1 MRHLVF
7 DQSRT
12 TFPVALLVPVIR
24 KDEIVKTYF
33 DPFPLDAADV
43 LVLDLHKEGKKT
55 PVKVMQGYVKTE
67 LVPALQQVQVQYV
80 LCADADYFKV
90 LTKVA
95 KTEAHLGYVMDTEH
109 GFKVIYVPN
118 YAAVFYDPDKTRA
131 KIAQGMQAL
140 VDHVQGGY
148 VAPGQGIIQFA
159 DYPRTTEE
167 IAAWLEKLL
176 AMDCP
181 LAIDIEAFDLKHHRS
196 GIGTISF
203 AWNQGE
209 GIAFAVDYVPT
220 VDQGSLE
227 AGTTD
232 EDGFYGR
239 QIRNEPVRALLK
251 SFFIRYLNKALYHNI
266 SFDVYIL
273 IAQLFMAHQI
283 DTEGLLHGLQV
294 MLRNWD
300 DTQILTYLA
309 TNSCAGNKLG
319 LKDQAQEYAGNYAVE
334 EIEDIRKIPLPKLLQ
349 YNLVDSLSTWFVY
362 NKHRQTVVLD
372 QQEEIYQGLFKDAIV
387 DIIQMQ
393 LTGLPLN
400 MERTKEVALVL
411 KTIEIEA
418 EKAIRATKVIQSYN
432 YRLAEKYIEK
442 KHAEWKVKRIT
453 LAEVPD
459 DVVFNPNSPMQLQD
473 LLFGVLGL
481 PVLGYTASKQPE
493 TGGDTIETLRSHTSD
508 PDVLAFLNALLDYKA
523 VNKINTAFIPAML
536 DAVPGPDGWHYLCG
550 NFRLGGTL
558 SGRLSSN
565 NPNLQNLP
573 ANVEMALSAALLA
586 RFAHL
591 LDGMVK
597 KGKLHL
603 GKLIKSCIQAPPGWI
618 FAGLDFAS
626 LEDRIS
632 ALTTKDPEKLKV
644 YTDGYDG
651 HCLRAFAYFGE
662 EMPDIDPTSVA
673 SINSIEVKYKPLRQD
688 SKAPT
693 FALTYQGTWST
704 LVKNCGFPVDKAK
717 QIEARYQ
724 ALYQVS
730 IAWVQSKLDE
740 AAKTGY
746 ITAAFGLRV
755 RTPLLKQV
763 IRGTSK
769 TPKEAEAE
777 GRSAGNALGQSW
789 CLLNS
794 RAWSQFMKQ
803 VRNSPY
809 RIDIRLCAQIHDA
822 GYILVRD
829 NVDVLMYTNQHLV
842 EAVEWQDHPDIT
854 HPDVKLGGELSIFW
868 PSWAQEVSI
877 PNRVSEAELL
887 SAFHAHALQYQ
898 P

>member
-1 MRHLVF
+1 MRHLMF
-7 DQSRT
+7 DQTRT
-12 TFPVALLVPVIR
+12 EFPVSLLVPVIR
-24 KDEIVKTYF
+24 KDEITKTYI
-33 DPFPLDAADV
+33 DPFGLAAEDF

-55 PVKVMQGYVKTE
+55 PVKVMKAYVESE
-67 LVPALQQVQVQYV
+67 LVPALQAAQSRYV
-80 LCADADYFKV
+80 LCADAEYFKV

-95 KTEAHLGYVMDTEH
+95 KTEAHLGYVMDSEY
-109 GFKVIYVPN
+109 GFKVVYVPN
-118 YAAVFYDPDKTRA
+118 YAAVFYDPDKTKA

-140 VDHVQGGY
+140 IDHAQGGY
-148 VAPGQGIIQFA
+148 TDPGHNIIQFA
-159 DYPRTTEE
+159 DYPQNYLE
-167 IAAWLEKLL
+167 IQGWLEKLL
-176 AMDCP
+176 EMDCP

-209 GIAFAVDYVPT
+209 GIAFPVDYVP
-220 VDQGSLE
+220 VDPE
-227 AGTTD
+227 TN
-232 EDGFYGR
+232 DGLHGK
-239 QIRNEPVRALLK
+239 QVRNEPVRELLR
-251 SFFIRYLNKALYHNI
+251 SFFKRFLNKTLYHNI

-273 IAQLFMAHQI
+273 IYQLFMEHQI
-283 DTEGLLHGLQV
+283 DTEGLLYGLRV
-294 MLRNWD
+294 MLKDWD

-334 EIEDIRKIPLPKLLQ
+334 EISDIRKIPLPKLLQ
-349 YNLVDSLSTWFVY
+349 YNLVDSLSTWFTY
-362 NKHRQTVVLD
+362 TKHRQTVIQD
-372 QQEEIYQGLFKDAIV
+372 QQEQIYQGLFKDAIV

-393 LTGLPLN
+393 LTGLPVK
-400 MERTKEVALVL
+400 MSRVQEVAEVLATIEAEAL
-411 KTIEIEA
+411 KTIH
-418 EKAIRATKVIQSYN
+418 ATKVIQAFN
-432 YRLAEKYIEK
+432 YRLAEQYIEK

-453 LAEVPD
+453 LAEVPPD
-459 DVVFNPNSPMQLQD
+459 EATFNPNSPLQLQD
-473 LLFGVLGL
+473 LLFNVLGL
-481 PVLGYTASKQPE
+481 PVLGYTKTKQPE
-493 TGGDTIETLRSHTSD
+493 TGGDTIEALVHHTSD
-508 PDVLAFLNALLDYKA
+508 PDVLAFLNALLDFKA

-565 NPNLQNLP
+565 SPNLQNLP
-573 ANVEMALSAALLA
+573 ANVEMLLSAALI
-586 RFAHL
+586 AHF
-591 LDGMVK
+591 
-597 KGKLHL
+597 GKLIEGCVKNGKLLL
-603 GKLIKSCIQAPPGWI
+603 GKLIKTCIQAPPGWI

-632 ALTTKDPEKLKV
+632 ALTTKDPNKLKV

-662 EMPDIDPTSVA
+662 DMPDIDGSSVA
-673 SINSIEVKYKPLRQD
+673 SINSIESKYKPLRQD

-717 QIEARYQ
+717 TIEARYK

-730 IAWVQSKLDE
+730 IDWVQSKLDE

-794 RAWSQFMKQ
+794 RGWSQFMKQ
-803 VRNSPY
+803 VRTSQY
-809 RIDIRLCAQIHDA
+809 RTDIRLCAQIHDA
-822 GYILVRD
+822 GYTLIRD
-829 NVDVLMYTNQHLV
+829 NVDVLMYTNRHLV
-842 EAVEWQDHPDIT
+842 EAVEWQDHPDIE

-868 PSWAQEVSI
+868 PSWAEEVSI
-877 PNRVSEAELL
+877 PNHATEAELL
-887 SAFHAHALQYQ
+887 ASFHAHVHAQHPQ